1 MRGEL
6 ILILLVFTPIIGG
19 FISYIIGRKSKDA
32 RNIFAIVLCGI
43 EFFAIVFLYNYLT
56 SNSGSIASWVGF
68 AGVGLNFGIDGFRY
82 IYGVITAFMWLGAS
96 MFSVEYFKS
105 YRNRNRY
112 YMFMLITLGAT
123 LGVLF
128 SIDLLTTFVMFEVM
142 SFASWVMVIHDEEEK
157 TKKAADTY
165 ITVSLFGGMIMLIGI
180 MLVYN
185 ELGTTNFIEIR
196 QVMENYQGNITQIYV
211 AAALMMVG
219 FGSKAGMFPIHI
231 WLPNAYPSAPAPA
244 TALLSGI
251 LSKTGIFGAAVISTN
266 LFLYDSIWGIG
277 ILIFGM
283 LTMFIGAFLALFS
296 IDIKRTLA
304 FSSASQVGFIILG
317 LAMEGI
323 LGEHNA
329 LAIRGALLHMI
340 NHSLIK
346 YVLFLVAGV
355 IFMNLKKLDLN
366 SIQGFGK
373 GKPLLLIIFL
383 MGALS
388 LIGMPLW
395 SGYISKTLLHESIV
409 EHIWEFSDY
418 TFEAR
423 FFQFTEMLFML
434 TGGLT
439 TAYVI
444 KLFVAIF
451 VEKNPYTQEENDSFN
466 KNYISK
472 LSLSALIIPAIL
484 LFVLGAYPK
493 FMDQIGKMGQAFFL
507 GHDPAHEVNYF
518 GWVNLKG
525 ALISISIGVI
535 VYFSIIRNFFT
546 IKDQNK
552 NIRYIDPWPATLN
565 LEDRVYRPLI
575 NIYLPNFGKFIAN
588 NLGSLTTKIGEF
600 EIELFQ
606 KIDKLYIDQMSIYSE
621 KKEKSFVREIVE
633 KFRFKTLQ
641 SSLLQF
647 SIGIVIILI
656 LVMLI

>member
-1 MRGEL
+1 
-6 ILILLVFTPIIGG
+6 
-19 FISYIIGRKSKDA
+19 
-32 RNIFAIVLCGI
+32 
-43 EFFAIVFLYNYLT
+43 
-56 SNSGSIASWVGF
+56 
-68 AGVGLNFGIDGFRY
+68 
-82 IYGVITAFMWLGAS
+82 
-96 MFSVEYFKS
+96 
-105 YRNRNRY
+105 
-112 YMFMLITLGAT
+112 
-123 LGVLF
+123 
-128 SIDLLTTFVMFEVM
+128 
-142 SFASWVMVIHDEEEK
+142 
-157 TKKAADTY
+157 
-165 ITVSLFGGMIMLIGI
+165 
-180 MLVYN
+180 
-185 ELGTTNFIEIR
+185 
-196 QVMENYQGNITQIYV
+196 
-211 AAALMMVG
+211 
-219 FGSKAGMFPIHI
+219 
-231 WLPNAYPSAPAPA
+231 
-244 TALLSGI
+244 
-251 LSKTGIFGAAVISTN
+251 
-266 LFLYDSIWGIG
+266 
-277 ILIFGM
+277 
-283 LTMFIGAFLALFS
+283 
-296 IDIKRTLA
+296 
-304 FSSASQVGFIILG
+304 
-317 LAMEGI
+317 
-323 LGEHNA
+323 
-329 LAIRGALLHMI
+329 
-340 NHSLIK
+340 
-346 YVLFLVAGV
+346 
-355 IFMNLKKLDLN
+355 
-366 SIQGFGK
+366 
-373 GKPLLLIIFL
+373 

-552 NIRYIDPWPATLN
+552 NIRYIDPWPVTLN

-606 KIDKLYIDQMSIYSE
+606 KIDKLYIDQMSIYTE